1 MPPLR
6 FKPSGKYPIPS
17 KSRPGHKPK
26 SKSKTPQNEE
36 PKPKSKTSQN
46 EEPSAEVNSHAIDLN
61 DNPRTALDK
70 TGKWIKNNWGK
81 VATGGLFAWMML
93 DDGSDEKIG
102 GAFGKIGEVL
112 SGAFGGLLSGLMPLL
127 ISSSSL
133 ACVVFMFVSMFAAIQ
148 SQ

>member
-6 FKPSGKYPIPS
+6 FKPSGKYTPS
-17 KSRPGHKPK
+17 RR
-26 SKSKTPQNEE
+26 
-36 PKPKSKTSQN
+36 PKSKTTEKKKSPDSPD
-46 EEPSAEVNSHAIDLN
+46 ETPKSPGGETPK
-61 DNPRTALDK
+61 TALQE
-70 TGKWIKNNWGK
+70 TGAWLGDNWGK

-112 SGAFGGLLSGLMPLL
+112 SGAFGGLLGGLMPLL
-127 ISSSSL
+127 LSSSSL